1 MVYTQLQ
8 GGDAPQSLIVSDLI
22 SGAWQ
27 LPRQQTSRLPFLLKQ
42 EKVNGVKKGRNLEWP
57 KNLILTI
64 ELFSSFHQGAA
75 LYRLWGKKKRPKG
88 RNRGARVSGGNWGW
102 LTNSSCFSRTAPL
115 AVLFLPNYG
124 LNQLSCCKGGIT
136 LSHEK
141 ESAEETMMTPG
152 DWCTLWVKRN
162 LSVAWENNQTT
173 KYLFTGAPEQ
183 PTANSPMAEDKNN
196 TTWHPG
202 VLPAQVALS
211 APPPLD

>member
-1 MVYTQLQ
+1 MTQKSHLNNW
-8 GGDAPQSLIVSDLI
+8 A
-22 SGAWQ
+22 
-27 LPRQQTSRLPFLLKQ
+27 FF
-42 EKVNGVKKGRNLEWP
+42 
-57 KNLILTI
+57 
-64 ELFSSFHQGAA
+64 LFSPRSSTLQTV
-75 LYRLWGKKKRPKG
+75 RKKKRPKG

-173 KYLFTGAPEQ
+173 KYLFTGTPEQ

-202 VLPAQVALS
+202 VLPAPVALS